1 MRIGK
6 GTKSLEVLI
15 NQTNERSNQ
24 MRKRNKR
31 RVSTFDNYCPMCL
44 KNVCFCVPSG
54 SGGSDG
60 IGERD
65 ETL

>member
-24 MRKRNKR
+24 MRKKKIR
-31 RVSTFDNYCPMCL
+31 RECQHFDNYCPMCL
-44 KNVCFCVPSG
+44 ENVCFCVPSG
-54 SGGSDG
+54 GNDG
-60 IGERD
+60 MGERG